1 MEIQT
6 EDPAATT
13 HTRSRYNLTAPLYN
27 LMEAPVERFLYRA
40 WRKQL
45 WAKVLGSVV
54 LELGVGTGKNIRY
67 YPSRVNVTAV
77 DFSPAMLKRA
87 RRTALRHLD
96 KYATV
101 LEMDIQQL
109 DLPEDT
115 FEDTVATFV
124 FCSVP
129 DPVLGLRE
137 ALRVTR
143 RGGRLHLLEHML
155 AGGPRLA
162 RFMEWLDPPVHWLTG
177 VHIARRTVENV
188 VAAGWAVD
196 RVTSLTKYDI
206 YRMIEAHKP

>member
-1 MEIQT
+1 MEIET
-6 EDPAATT
+6 KDPVANA
-13 HTRSRYNLTAPLYN
+13 HTRSRYNLTASLYD
-27 LMEAPVERFLYRA
+27 LMEVPVERFLYRV
-40 WRKQL
+40 WRKRL
-45 WAKVLGSVV
+45 WAKVQGSEV
-54 LELGVGTGKNIRY
+54 LELGVGTGKNILY
-67 YPSRVNVTAV
+67 YPSRVHVTAV

-87 RRTALRHLD
+87 RRMALRYLD

-109 DLPEDT
+109 DFPDDT

-129 DPVLGLRE
+129 DPVQGLRE

-143 RGGRLHLLEHML
+143 RGGRLLLLEHVL
-155 AGGPRLA
+155 SSRPRLA
-162 RFMEWLDPPVHWLTG
+162 RLMERLDPPVHWLTG

-188 VAAGWAVD
+188 AAAGWAVD
-196 RVTSLTKYDI
+196 RVTSLTKNDI